1 MAPVVH
7 AEESPNKVATEEG
20 ASDDETPDTVAVE
33 AAVTVVTAPSESGA
47 SFDRERTIH
56 TLDQAAL
63 MAAQIDD
70 GVAAAALVPGV
81 SLQRTNRG
89 AGTPLIRGFV
99 GPHNLVFV
107 DDVCFDL

>member
-47 SFDRERTIH
+47 SFDR
-56 TLDQAAL
+56 
-63 MAAQIDD
+63 
-70 GVAAAALVPGV
+70 
-81 SLQRTNRG
+81 
-89 AGTPLIRGFV
+89 
-99 GPHNLVFV
+99 
-107 DDVCFDL
+107 